1 MKSQTG
7 RNIFLVAVSA
17 VVFIAIIYASF
28 QSKNASYRNLSVQ
41 EVKQR
46 IDSKKN
52 DFVLIDV
59 RTPQEYS
66 GQLGHLANAPLFP
79 LQSLD
84 TQYKDLE
91 KYQQEDKDIIV
102 YCRSGNRSRRAAEFL
117 INHGFKNIY
126 NMEGGMR
133 AWNADYGRPAGS
145 DNSPPNLQ
153 PN

>member
-1 MKSQTG
+1 MKKQSG
-7 RNIFLVAVSA
+7 RNIFLVLVTLVAFV
-17 VVFIAIIYASF
+17 AIIYASF
-28 QSKNASYRNLSVQ
+28 QGKNASYHNLSIQ

-46 IDSKKN
+46 IDSQKD

-59 RTPQEYS
+59 RTPQEYT
-66 GQLGHLANAPLFP
+66 GQLGHLENAPLYP

-91 KYQQEDKDIIV
+91 QYQQAGKDIII

-117 INHGFKNIY
+117 IDHGFKNIY

-145 DNSPPNLQ
+145 NNSPPNAEKQ
-153 PN
+153 

>member
-1 MKSQTG
+1 MKKHTG
-7 RNIFLVAVSA
+7 RNIFLVLVTLIAFV
-17 VVFIAIIYASF
+17 AIIYASF
-28 QSKNASYRNLSVQ
+28 QGKNASYHNLSVQ

-59 RTPQEYS
+59 RTPQEYT
-66 GQLGHLANAPLFP
+66 GQLGHLGNAPLYP

-84 TQYKDLE
+84 TQYQNLK

-117 INHGFKNIY
+117 IDHGFKNIY

-133 AWNADYGRPAGS
+133 AWNADYGRPADS
-145 DNSPPNLQ
+145 DNSPPNQ
-153 PN
+153 